1 MSAPKG
7 EGKKVLLRNSR
18 ARHDYFIEETLEAGM
33 VLVGSEVKS
42 LRDGKASL
50 NEAYAKVEA
59 GEVFLVDMQVTEW
72 AFANRFNHSPRRPRK
87 LLLHKAEIKKLDDAT
102 AKQGYTLLPAGG
114 LSVER
119 QDQGPHRPGQGQ
131 EALRQA
137 RRPKREG
144 RQARHQAGNA
154 SLARDLKRG
163 CR

>member
-1 MSAPKG
+1 MHEQGLKLESMWRADQARD
-7 EGKKVLLRNSR
+7 VLLRNSR

-102 AKQGYTLLPAGG
+102 AKQGYTLLPLEVYLSSGKIKVLIG
-114 LSVER
+114 LGKGKKHF
-119 QDQGPHRPGQGQ
+119 D
-131 EALRQA
+131 
-137 RRPKREG
+137 KRED
-144 RQARHQAGNA
+144 QKEKDAK
-154 SLARDLKRG
+154 LDIKRAM
-163 CR
+163 RR

>member
-102 AKQGYTLLPAGG
+102 AKQGYTLLPLEVYLSSGKIKVLIG
-114 LSVER
+114 LGKGKKHF
-119 QDQGPHRPGQGQ
+119 D
-131 EALRQA
+131 
-137 RRPKREG
+137 KREDQKSKG
-144 RQARHQAGNA
+144 MYHQRKWQN
-154 SLARDLKRG
+154 LD
-163 CR
+163 

>member
-102 AKQGYTLLPAGG
+102 AKQGYTLLPLEVYLSSGKIKVLIG
-114 LSVER
+114 LGKGKKHF
-119 QDQGPHRPGQGQ
+119 D
-131 EALRQA
+131 
-137 RRPKREG
+137 KRED
-144 RQARHQAGNA
+144 QKEKDAK
-154 SLARDLKRG
+154 LDIKRAM
-163 CR
+163 RR

>member
-1 MSAPKG
+1 MSAPKA

-18 ARHDYFIEETLEAGM
+18 ARHDYFIEDTIEAGL

-102 AKQGYTLLPAGG
+102 AKQGYTLLPLEVYLSSGKIKVLIG
-114 LSVER
+114 LGKGKKHF
-119 QDQGPHRPGQGQ
+119 D
-131 EALRQA
+131 
-137 RRPKREG
+137 KRED
-144 RQARHQAGNA
+144 QKEKDAK
-154 SLARDLKRG
+154 LDIKRAM
-163 CR
+163 RR

>member
-59 GEVFLVDMQVTEW
+59 GEVFLVDMLVTEW

-102 AKQGYTLLPAGG
+102 AKQGYTLLPLEVYLSSGKIKVLIG
-114 LSVER
+114 LGKGKKHF
-119 QDQGPHRPGQGQ
+119 D
-131 EALRQA
+131 
-137 RRPKREG
+137 KRED
-144 RQARHQAGNA
+144 QKEKDAK
-154 SLARDLKRG
+154 LDIKRAM
-163 CR
+163 RR